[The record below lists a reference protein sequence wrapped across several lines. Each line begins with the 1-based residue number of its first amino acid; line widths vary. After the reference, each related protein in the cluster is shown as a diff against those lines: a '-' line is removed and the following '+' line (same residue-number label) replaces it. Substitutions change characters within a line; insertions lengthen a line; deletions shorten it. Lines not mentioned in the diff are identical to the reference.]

1 MSSGKGKEFSVYVH
15 HITRAV
21 KADGSF
27 WPDAM
32 KSRNGTI
39 QSKLCCTDPHSSAPP
54 QAWHTTV
61 PHKLLKRDRGLAVW
75 LFCNKTCKSELW
87 SRGTFESGDHPI
99 HMRLDREHPP
109 PACFTSSTAQ
119 IRSTL
124 CTQTSLCS
132 TCGCH
137 TAPSGKPCN
146 SWLLCMWYSPATTLW
161 APVFS
166 LHWGAGGRCLI
177 TNGREYLGIVHP
189 LWNILGFFSK
199 IRSIQSRSKRLAWIY
214 KELLLLQPEP
224 TLGEA
229 CSTNREESRP
239 ESGWRKEEVGNGI
252 SQFPRT

>member
-1 MSSGKGKEFSVYVH
+1 MSSGKAKEFSVYVH

-27 WPDAM
+27 WPVAM

-39 QSKLCCTDPHSSAPP
+39 QSKLCCTDPRSSAPP

-61 PHKLLKRDRGLAVW
+61 PHKLLKRERGLAFW

-87 SRGTFESGDHPI
+87 SRSTFESGDHPI

-146 SWLLCMWYSPATTLW
+146 AWLLCMWYSPATTLW

-166 LHWGAGGRCLI
+166 LLWGAGSRCLI

-189 LWNILGFFSK
+189 LWNILFFFSK
-199 IRSIQSRSKRLAWIY
+199 IRSIQSRPKRLAWIY
-214 KELLLLQPEP
+214 KELLLLQPEL
-224 TLGEA
+224 TLEKHVQL
-229 CSTNREESRP
+229 TEEKA
-239 ESGWRKEEVGNGI
+239 GQKAVEEKKKVLME
-252 SQFPRT
+252 